1 MDKLQC
7 KDIFVN
13 NVENRLNP
21 VCRGA
26 REEKEKGR
34 NEKGQGKEE
43 NQSTLHGLQSVL
55 LFYFMNSFLRNLCSI
70 PDCPALMTP
79 SVGDRHLGF

>member
-7 KDIFVN
+7 KDVFVN

-21 VCRGA
+21 ESRGA

-34 NEKGQGKEE
+34 NKKGGEKEE
-43 NQSTLHGLQSVL
+43 SQSTCHRVSFI
-55 LFYFMNSFLRNLCSI
+55 LFHEFISRNPCSI
-70 PDCPALMTP
+70 PACPALMTP
-79 SVGDRHLGF
+79 SVGDYHPRF